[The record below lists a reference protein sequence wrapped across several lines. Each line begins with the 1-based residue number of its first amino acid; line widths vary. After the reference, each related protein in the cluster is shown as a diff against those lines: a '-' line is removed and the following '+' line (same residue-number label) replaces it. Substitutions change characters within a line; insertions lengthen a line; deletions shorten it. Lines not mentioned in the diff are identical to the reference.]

1 MHTKQKVSEIVKF
14 GVLYYDFISLVLRLK
29 KAKQLVRV
37 RYQELL

>member
-1 MHTKQKVSEIVKF
+1 MHTKHKVSEIVKF

-29 KAKQLVRV
+29 KAKQLVSV